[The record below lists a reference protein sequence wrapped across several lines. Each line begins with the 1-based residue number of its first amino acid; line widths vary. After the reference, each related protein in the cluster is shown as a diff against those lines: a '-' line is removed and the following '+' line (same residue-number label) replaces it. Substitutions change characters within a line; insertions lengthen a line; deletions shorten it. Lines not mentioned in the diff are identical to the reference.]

1 MVGRIM
7 KSVVPPFESQN
18 PMDALSSP
26 PRPAAAPTDAPEYTL
41 RVTGAVRL
49 VLVINLGSFVV
60 DDDADTF
67 RHLRGSEAFAAAL
80 RELEPQAP
88 FGLDEQ
94 TRTVEQDAYALR
106 IVRSRLLYNHF
117 FPTYRMAWDNE
128 MRARLEAMGAAD
140 IRGWQRWTCRVRLT
154 RNGLAVV
161 TLERELEQVPLIDCT
176 AQVLELPTRHTGAAQ
191 DQWALGMLILRAF
204 LDSLGRQIAIPL
216 AGDGLT
222 VNFSTTANVKHTL
235 RLDRYVIY
243 TFRKIEQHSQL
254 LQPDQLRRDYAPT
267 IASFMEGALVECEC
281 ERRYPRYAT
290 AQARAL
296 VDNDVSSW
304 DEELCLFTGE
314 SALIYCPLLG
324 RGLAYVGGP
333 MGLDAHAYGAY
344 WAGIERCVE
353 HLVAFRSEAQQAERR
368 TTSLLGQIPEL
379 TRSVNDGNLDANDIA
394 MIDHLAAGLS
404 DIFDSLPEMRSMA
417 VSTSA
422 FRADYV
428 RRKFEV
434 LMRELAIAETLD
446 LVNTNVEQLNFFLS
460 YYNDMR
466 LQWQG
471 NRTNNLGVLLA
482 VVVLFMAVSS
492 FLADTFNV
500 LDRLNEQDGWTLL
513 AWIITVFLGILTML
527 LAVLWLRNRAAR
539 KQLPKARHALQRL
552 HNR

>member
-1 MVGRIM
+1 
-7 KSVVPPFESQN
+7 
-18 PMDALSSP
+18 MDTLSY
-26 PRPAAAPTDAPEYTL
+26 PAQPATTRADAPEYSL

-60 DDDADTF
+60 DADADTF

-80 RELEPQAP
+80 RALAPRAP
-88 FGLDEQ
+88 FGLDEAA
-94 TRTVEQDAYALR
+94 RALEQDAYALR
-106 IVRSRLLYNHF
+106 IFRSRLLYNHF
-117 FPTYRMAWDNE
+117 FPTYRVPWDNE
-128 MRARLEAMGAAD
+128 LRARLKAMGAAD
-140 IRGWQRWTCRVRLT
+140 THRWQCWTSRIRLT
-154 RNGLAVV
+154 RNGLAVI
-161 TLERELEQVPLIDCT
+161 TLEQELEQVPLIDCT
-176 AQVLELPTRHTGAAQ
+176 AQVLELPGRHAGATQ
-191 DQWALGMLILRAF
+191 DQWTLGMLILAAF
-204 LDSLGRQIAIPL
+204 LDSLGHQISIPQP
-216 AGDGLT
+216 GGSLT
-222 VNFSTTANVKHTL
+222 VRFSPTSSVKHTL

-243 TFRKIEQHSQL
+243 TFRKIEQHGRL
-254 LQPDQLRRDYAPT
+254 IQPDELKREHAAT
-267 IASFMEGALVECEC
+267 LASFMEGALVECEC
-281 ERRYPRYAT
+281 ERRYPRYAS

-296 VDNDVSSW
+296 VESDVSSW

-333 MGLDAHAYGAY
+333 LGLDAHAYGAY
-344 WAGIERCVE
+344 WAGIVRGIE
-353 HLVAFRSEAQQAERR
+353 HLVVFRSEAQQAERR
-368 TTSLLGQIPEL
+368 TTGLLSQIPEL
-379 TRSVNDGNLDANDIA
+379 TRNVNDGNLDANDIA
-394 MIDHLAAGLS
+394 VIDHLAAGLS

-482 VVVLFMAVSS
+482 VVVLFMAISS

-500 LDRLNEQDGWTLL
+500 VDRLNEQDGWSLL
-513 AWIITVFLGILTML
+513 AWIVTVFLGILIML
-527 LAVLWLRNRAAR
+527 LAIWRMRERAVR
-539 KQLPKARHALQRL
+539 KQRPKAHHALQRL